1 MEKKYCHGLS
11 KESIVIFSTTDPRE
25 AMELNGEVIVLDEG
39 RVLQVGAAKEIF
51 ENPKNLKV
59 AAISNDP
66 PMNVLKVDIDSNK
79 IKFEDIEIDIP
90 DHLSKL
96 KDKNFNFGIRA
107 SDVELNDNG
116 FEFEV
121 ELAEISG
128 SETLLHLTRGN
139 AKIITSIE
147 EVMILKFVIKL
158 KLILNQIKLMHLMK
172 LEI

>member
-1 MEKKYCHGLS
+1 MN
-11 KESIVIFSTTDPRE
+11 I
-25 AMELNGEVIVLDEG
+25 
-39 RVLQVGAAKEIF
+39 
-51 ENPKNLKV
+51 LK
-59 AAISNDP
+59 A
-66 PMNVLKVDIDSNK
+66 DIDSNK

-139 AKIITSIE
+139 LKIIASIE
-147 EVMILKFVIKL
+147 EVMDFKIRDKVKINFKSNKAYAFDEIGN
-158 KLILNQIKLMHLMK
+158 LISSPFGGTNV
-172 LEI
+172 